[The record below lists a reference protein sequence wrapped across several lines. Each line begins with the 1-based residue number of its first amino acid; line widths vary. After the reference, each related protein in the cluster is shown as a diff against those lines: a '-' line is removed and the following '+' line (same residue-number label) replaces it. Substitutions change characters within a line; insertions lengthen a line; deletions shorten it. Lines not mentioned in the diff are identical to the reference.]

1 MALRRPPRPTMAM
14 AGLQADTED
23 MHDGESNPAGPA
35 IPVTPT
41 LSPDTTLAEATPRR
55 AGATLSD
62 VDSMCFSQSE
72 DDRSARYIA
81 GPERSVTFSAR
92 GPLEV
97 REQQPQLR
105 RLRDLHL
112 QPGAANVVEHRSH
125 LAEFSTL
132 ARPSSLG
139 LARAGNAT
147 NHNQLA
153 GVGGGDWARSEH
165 RRRGNSLVPVLSA
178 TDVEQVTAS
187 MAESLSGGSQN
198 PSPPPHLR
206 QDGRAGQMQAETES
220 GLDRAGLVDIC
231 KNSNTMH
238 AEGPRSALLKR
249 YEVAY
254 VKVPDAAIAW
264 TSRPVTAILT
274 RRVFQIICL
283 LLGLSLIFGAC
294 TGSED
299 AGQGYLW
306 SCLHG
311 REGLPIRVLD
321 IHVEAYSNVF
331 PDLAARLPGNRQ
343 LTVQAGGLYL
353 NDDNHLL
360 RDKCNISMMSPAW
373 VHIECTQAISSHG
386 FWLYAVDDASEGMG
400 GAGSKSD
407 VNSGEQENQ
416 WAGIAYSYELPEE
429 GIRVPAKNERAKV
442 LGTSSTL
449 EGSKWIVAQS
459 LSPLEGIYR
468 VPLVPANQC
477 ALRLR
482 HWRAN
487 TVMVCYLLTGTGYVL
502 ASLLGI
508 LGRTDVAKTAMYM
521 GMALSGVLNLTGLM
535 VTLIQM
541 GRLPRKLSQV
551 AYAFTDPFA
560 SPERAASWPM
570 GLDTAHV
577 LLALSMVECFVLQF
591 GVAFV
596 QWREDHAYE
605 RVTMIMLLQLIVE
618 LCNMLLGG
626 RRGVVMLYSV
636 IMLLVASCV
645 VFLQQLWVK
654 KKIYHLMK
662 VDKYVYDEW
671 WLCFWGDERHRQ
683 QLLDL
688 KMLVGSIKQDI
699 TTQGLLAESADER
712 GKGGLVG
719 PGWFAAR
726 ARSLWNGGKP
736 ERAPEA
742 GVRIRQWC
750 LAVEMPEDVVGET
763 AGTTVTAFF
772 SARKKDVGVRGGGV
786 NLKLVT
792 SIDTLYQQAACL
804 RPVLQR
810 KINGYL
816 ATSTGVTKMQTT
828 ALKKT
833 ERAIQKT
840 LRCYGLLLQR
850 NVVCV
855 CVCVCARARAC
866 VSECLYVHMYVYVYC
881 PYT

>member
-1 MALRRPPRPTMAM
+1 MALRGHPPRPTMAM
-14 AGLQADTED
+14 AGLQADTEGI
-23 MHDGESNPAGPA
+23 HDGESNPTGPA
-35 IPVTPT
+35 IPVTPS

-81 GPERSVTFSAR
+81 GPERSVTFAR

-97 REQQPQLR
+97 REQPPQLR
-105 RLRDLHL
+105 RLRELHL
-112 QPGAANVVEHRSH
+112 QPGAANRVEHRSH
-125 LAEFSTL
+125 LADFSTL
-132 ARPSSLG
+132 ARPSSIG
-139 LARAGNAT
+139 LARADNAT
-147 NHNQLA
+147 NHTQLA
-153 GVGGGDWARSEH
+153 GVGCGDLARSQY
-165 RRRGNSLVPVLSA
+165 RRSGNSLVPVLSA
-178 TDVEQVTAS
+178 TELEQVTAS
-187 MAESLSGGSQN
+187 MAETLSGSPQN
-198 PSPPPHLR
+198 PSPQPHLR

-220 GLDRAGLVDIC
+220 GLDRACLVDIC
-231 KNSNTMH
+231 KNSNIMH
-238 AEGPRSALLKR
+238 AEGPRSALLKK

-254 VKVPDAAIAW
+254 VKVPDVAIAW

-274 RRVFQIICL
+274 RRVFQIVCL
-283 LLGLSLIFGAC
+283 LLGLALIFGAAC
-294 TGSED
+294 TAED
-299 AGQGYLW
+299 AGSGYIW
-306 SCLHG
+306 SCLHS

-321 IHVEAYSNVF
+321 IHVEAYGNVF
-331 PDLAARLPGNRQ
+331 PDLDARLPGNRQ

-360 RDKCNISMMSPAW
+360 QDKCNISMMSPAW
-373 VHIECTQAISSHG
+373 VHIVCKQAVSSHG
-386 FWLYAVDDASEGMG
+386 FWLYAVDDASEGTG
-400 GAGSKSD
+400 GASSTS
-407 VNSGEQENQ
+407 VVYSGERENQ
-416 WAGIAYSYELPEE
+416 WAGIVYSYELPEE
-429 GIRVPAKNERAKV
+429 GIRVPAENERAKV

-449 EGSKWIVAQS
+449 EGSKWIVARS
-459 LSPLEGIYR
+459 ISPLERIYR
-468 VPLVPANQC
+468 VPLVPKNQC
-477 ALRLR
+477 ALHLR

-487 TVMVCYLLTGTGYVL
+487 TIMVCYFLTGTGYVL

-521 GMALSGVLNLTGLM
+521 GMALGGVLNLAGIM

-541 GRLPRKLSQV
+541 GRLPRKLAQV
-551 AYAFTDPFA
+551 AWAFTDPFV

-577 LLALSMVECFVLQF
+577 LLALSVVECFVLQF

-605 RVTMIMLLQLIVE
+605 RITMIMLLQLIVE

-626 RRGVVMLYSV
+626 RRGFVMLYSV
-636 IMLLVASCV
+636 VMILVVSCV
-645 VFLQQLWVK
+645 VFLKQLWVK
-654 KKIYHLMK
+654 NKIHHLMK
-662 VDKYVYDEW
+662 VDQHVYDQW
-671 WLCFWGDERHRQ
+671 WFSFLGDERHRK

-688 KMLVGSIKQDI
+688 KMLVGSIQQDI
-699 TTQGLLAESADER
+699 ETQGLLAESVDER
-712 GKGGLVG
+712 GKGGLG
-719 PGWFAAR
+719 GLGWFAAR

-742 GVRIRQWC
+742 GVGIRQWC
-750 LAVEMPEDVVGET
+750 LAVEMPENVAGET
-763 AGTTVTAFF
+763 AGTTVTALF
-772 SARKKDVGVRGGGV
+772 SARKRDVGVRSGGV

-828 ALKKT
+828 PLKKT

-840 LRCYGLLLQR
+840 LRCCGLLLQR
-850 NVVCV
+850 NAVFVCI
-855 CVCVCARARAC
+855 CVR
-866 VSECLYVHMYVYVYC
+866 E
-881 PYT
+881 